1 MVRRQTVGN
10 LSQAVGKLSR
20 EHGILA
26 PMRVLIVEDEPVL
39 ANGLTETLRREGYVA
54 DTVASAEAADAAL
67 KVTAV
72 DLIVLDIG
80 LPGQD
85 GFSWLKRL
93 RSRGGQ
99 QAVLVLTARDA
110 LADRVQ
116 GLRIGADDYLAK
128 PFATEELVARVSA
141 LARRG
146 RALRSRV
153 IEHGGLTVD
162 LERKRAMIGGKPLEL
177 SQREYSILEFLFSNV
192 GAIVGKDK
200 IAGAVAS
207 WDEQI
212 SPNAIEVQIS
222 RLRTK
227 LEPAGIAIRTIRGL
241 GYLVEA
247 PRHEK
252 P

>member
-1 MVRRQTVGN
+1 
-10 LSQAVGKLSR
+10 
-20 EHGILA
+20 
-26 PMRVLIVEDEPVL
+26 MRVLIVEDDRLL
-39 ANGLTETLRREGYVA
+39 ANGLTETLRRLGYVVDA
-54 DTVASAEAADAAL
+54 VSSAEAADAAL
-67 KVTAV
+67 KVTEV

-80 LPGQD
+80 LPGMD
-85 GFSWLKRL
+85 GFSWLRRL

-110 LADRVQ
+110 VTDRVH
-116 GLRIGADDYLAK
+116 GLTVGADDYLAK

-146 RALRSRV
+146 RVMRSRV
-153 IEHGGLTVD
+153 IEHGALVVD
-162 LERKRAMIGGKPLEL
+162 LERKRAMVDGKPLDL
-177 SQREYSILEFLFSNV
+177 SQREYAILEYLFSNV

-212 SPNAIEVQIS
+212 SPNAIEVHIS
-222 RLRTK
+222 RLRAK
-227 LEPAGIAIRTIRGL
+227 LEAAGVAIRTIRGL

-247 PRHEK
+247 PPNAK